1 MDVKTAGRVIDL
13 FEVFA
18 TLKRPATLSELS
30 REMEIPVSSCFNL
43 LRTIEN
49 RGYLYSVKPRGGMYP
64 TKRIFEL
71 ARIIADND
79 PIAARV
85 SPLLQALRDDSGET
99 IVFAKRRGTHVVY
112 LDVLESP
119 HRIRYS
125 AQIGEVREMY
135 SNSIGK
141 AIMSRLSVEE
151 RHALYAEM
159 SMVKHTP
166 ATLTTKKEL
175 DAEIEKSIKRGY
187 FTNIG
192 ETVADVMSV
201 AVPVVIGG
209 ETHGMT
215 LVGPIHRMKPELIR
229 HIERIQ
235 RTARAIEAELGEAD

>member
-49 RGYLYSVKPRGGMYP
+49 RGYLYAVKPRGGMYP
-64 TKRIFEL
+64 TKRILEL
-71 ARIIADND
+71 ARVIAAND

-85 SPLLQALRDDSGET
+85 TSFLQALRDDSGET
-99 IVFAKRRGTHVVY
+99 IVFAKRRDTHVVY

-141 AIMSRLSVEE
+141 AIMSHLPLKE

-159 SMVKHTP
+159 SMTKHTP
-166 ATLTTKKEL
+166 ATLTTRRDL
-175 DAEIEKSIKRGY
+175 DADIEKSVKRGW
-187 FTNIG
+187 FSNVG
-192 ETVADVMSV
+192 ETVSDVMSV
-201 AVPVVIGG
+201 AVPVAVGG
-209 ETHGMT
+209 DICGIS
-215 LVGPIHRMKPELIR
+215 LVGPIHRMKPQLAR

-235 RTARAIEAELGEAD
+235 RTARAIEAAAEEGD

>member
-30 REMEIPVSSCFNL
+30 REMDIPVSSCFNL

-49 RGYLYSVKPRGGMYP
+49 RGYLYSVKPRGGLYP
-64 TKRIFEL
+64 TKRILEL
-71 ARIIADND
+71 ARVIAAND

-141 AIMSRLSVEE
+141 AIMAQLPLAE
-151 RHALYAEM
+151 RHALYGEM
-159 SMVKHTP
+159 SMTRHTP
-166 ATLTTKKEL
+166 ATLTTKREL
-175 DAEIEKSIKRGY
+175 DADIEKSLKRGW
-187 FTNIG
+187 FSNVG
-192 ETVADVMSV
+192 ETVSDVMSV
-201 AVPVVIGG
+201 AVPVAVGG
-209 ETHGMT
+209 ETCGIS
-215 LVGPIHRMKPELIR
+215 LVGPIHRMKPALQRNIELV
-229 HIERIQ
+229 Q
-235 RTARAIEAELGEAD
+235 RAARAIEAAAGEAG